1 MRSVILFLT
10 VFALLISTN
19 LLAQRTNDIE
29 GSKDY
34 PLISRF
40 EGSVI
45 EYYKEVK
52 WDDYQVPL
60 SMMVT
65 TEERGRFF
73 EKNET
78 VEGKVIRIQYS
89 TSPDNNPAYVYKN
102 YESAFRK
109 AGFNTLFQGKGDDE
123 LGDEPADFCRTFYGD
138 LVQKF
143 GFAYNPQG
151 ENHAMIVAKTKK
163 DNNYIYV
170 IVYISGFSNVT
181 LVTQDVIEV
190 EAAETGHV
198 TAQSIDEGIA
208 LAGYMSLDGIYFDTG
223 KATLK
228 SESTEA
234 LNTISEYLKAHGDKK
249 YFIVGHTDNTGDF
262 ETNIKLSTE
271 RANAVMNEL
280 ITKYGNA
287 SEQLRAHGSGS
298 TSPVANNSTDEGKA
312 KNRRVEI
319 VEQ

>member
-1 MRSVILFLT
+1 MGRVTLFLT

-19 LLAQRTNDIE
+19 LLAQRTSDIE

-45 EYYKEVK
+45 EYYKEVR

-73 EKNET
+73 EKNRT
-78 VEGKVIRIQYS
+78 VEGKVIRIQCS

-123 LGDEPADFCRTFYGD
+123 LGDEPSDFCRTFYGD

-163 DNNYIYV
+163 DNNNIYV

-181 LVTQDVIEV
+181 LITQDVIEV

-198 TAQSIDEGIA
+198 TAQNIDEGIA
-208 LAGYMSLDGIYFDTG
+208 SLGYVSLDGIYFDTG

-228 SESTEA
+228 SESAEA
-234 LNTISEYLKAHGDKK
+234 LNTISEYLQAHGDKK
-249 YFIVGHTDNTGDF
+249 YFIVGHTDNTGVF

-271 RANAVMNEL
+271 RANAVLNEL
-280 ITKYGNA
+280 ITKYGIA

-298 TSPVANNSTDEGKA
+298 TSPVENNSTDEGKA